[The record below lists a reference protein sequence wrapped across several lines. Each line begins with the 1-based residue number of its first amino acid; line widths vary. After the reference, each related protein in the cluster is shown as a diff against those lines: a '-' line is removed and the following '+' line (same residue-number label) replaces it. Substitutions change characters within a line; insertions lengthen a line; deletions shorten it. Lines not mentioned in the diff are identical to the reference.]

1 MQSREEESS
10 TLDDDDDDDEDW
22 VHWND
27 VQPKTLEHIQAMLQ
41 RAKKAASLASNRER
55 TSLAYA
61 FSNTNQVLDLS
72 SYVYEINL

>member
-10 TLDDDDDDDEDW
+10 TLDDDDVDEDW

-27 VQPKTLEHIQAMLQ
+27 VQPKTLENIQAMLQ
-41 RAKKAASLASNRER
+41 RAKKAAALASNRER

-72 SYVYEINL
+72 SYVSEINL

>member
-10 TLDDDDDDDEDW
+10 TVDDDEEDEDW

-41 RAKKAASLASNRER
+41 RAKKAAALASNRER

-72 SYVYEINL
+72 SYVSEINL

>member
-10 TLDDDDDDDEDW
+10 TLDDDDDEDW

-27 VQPKTLEHIQAMLQ
+27 VQPKTLENIQAMLQ
-41 RAKKAASLASNRER
+41 GAKRAAALASNRER
-55 TSLAYA
+55 TCLAYA

-72 SYVYEINL
+72 SYVSEINL